1 MVQWLGLSTFAAVA
15 PHSIPAQGTK
25 IPKLHGLPK
34 KKKNPNR
41 LFTKNLPLISF
52 LTMKNELS
60 HYGQVQAKNVPSEPS
75 YLTFCWKSLLM
86 LTRKGK

>member
-34 KKKNPNR
+34 KKKKPQQ
-41 LFTKNLPLISF
+41 TIYK
-52 LTMKNELS
+52 K
-60 HYGQVQAKNVPSEPS
+60 PSVNIILNDE
-75 YLTFCWKSLLM
+75 K
-86 LTRKGK
+86 